1 MGLSASQESLTF
13 VAPEGFHNQGVDV
26 RFDGHRVWS
35 TDLTCAEGET
45 VRLGWPTALREVLAG
60 TTEVSIALAA
70 TGGVLVRGSAEFGG
84 TDRRTAITDSRG
96 RWLAVNKWGHL
107 GVPLESQK
115 KGARR
120 RLLRHAHE
128 IMRDLEKLGFR
139 PFLSSGSLLGAVR
152 TGSFLPHDD
161 DIDLGNITDTQHPAA
176 LVLESEA
183 LERALVALGYRVL
196 RHSHAHLQI
205 VFLHKSGDLDHYID
219 VFTAYWDPDGTF
231 NQPFSIRGQLSRE
244 ALEPFSSVELEGE
257 RFPAPA
263 EPQKWL
269 ELNYGASWRIPD
281 PGHQFDIPEAV
292 RRRFGSWFGSFNY
305 HREFWEALHDEFVRK
320 PAPDLEWLDEIRGT
334 IGKGSFV
341 VDVGCGVSD
350 LASKLRHGGWEVI
363 AADFSLPA
371 LQAQS
376 EKLGYEA
383 VVYVNLNDRHSVFS
397 FALRCAAVGRPTN
410 LVFNHVLEGLGGE
423 GKENAL
429 LLMRWALDEQS
440 AAIVMLDTDLPADNR
455 PEDPTSW
462 HLPAEDFVRSA
473 GLAGLR
479 AEITRRSTRTD
490 DRGRLRQTAHIVVRR
505 DGGEQS

>member
-1 MGLSASQESLTF
+1 LSF
-13 VAPEGFHNQGVDV
+13 VAPEEFRSQSVDV

-35 TDLTCAEGET
+35 TDLTCARGQT
-45 VRLGWPTALREVLAG
+45 VRLDWPTALSEVLAG
-60 TTEVSIALAA
+60 TTEVSITLAA
-70 TGGVLVRGSAEFGG
+70 SDVVVLRGSAAFDD
-84 TDRRTAITDSRG
+84 TDRRTAVTDTRG

-128 IMRDLEKLGFR
+128 IMRDLERLGFR

-161 DIDLGNITDTQHPAA
+161 DIDLGNITDTRHPAA
-176 LVLESEA
+176 LILESEH
-183 LERALVALGYRVL
+183 LERALVSLGYTVL
-196 RHSHAHLQI
+196 RHSHAHLQ
-205 VFLHKSGDLDHYID
+205 VMFLHSSGDLDHYID

-231 NQPFSIRGQLSRE
+231 NQPFSIRGPLS
-244 ALEPFSSVELEGE
+244 AHAMEPFSTVELEGE

-263 EPQKWL
+263 EPEKWL
-269 ELNYGASWRIPD
+269 ELNYGASWRVPD

-305 HREFWEALHDEFVRK
+305 HREFWEARHGELVQK
-320 PAPDLEWLDEIRGT
+320 PLVDADCLDEIRRT
-334 IGKGSFV
+334 IPDGSAV

-350 LASKLRHGGWEVI
+350 TASTLRDGGWDVV

-371 LQAQS
+371 LRAQS
-376 EKLGYEA
+376 ERLGCEA
-383 VVYVNLNDRHSVFS
+383 AVYLNLNDRHSVFG
-397 FALRCAAVGRPTN
+397 FALRCAATGRPTN
-410 LVFNHVLEGLGGE
+410 LVFEHVLEGLGGE

-429 LLMRWALDEQS
+429 LLMRWALDGQS
-440 AAIVMLDTDLPADNR
+440 AAIVMLDTDLPGDNR

-462 HLPAEDFVRSA
+462 HLPTEDFIRSV
-473 GLAGLR
+473 GVVGLR
-479 AEITRRSTRTD
+479 AEITRRSARTD